1 MCRLFPCMSI
11 FRGVFL
17 LKSVKKKKK
26 KCVHVIMLKIALLL
40 VKNVCFALKKDI
52 SKFLH
57 QIPAKHTAHVYII
70 FQTFCRLFVYFCDVS
85 M

>member
-1 MCRLFPCMSI
+1 
-11 FRGVFL
+11 
-17 LKSVKKKKK
+17 
-26 KCVHVIMLKIALLL
+26 MLKIALLL
-40 VKNVCFALKKDI
+40 VKNVCFGLKKDI